1 MAEFFTTPMAAPAP
15 VAAPM
20 QESAL
25 SDGPGSLAAAVLTDD
40 NRLIVIIVAV
50 VAVAALVVARLLVRQ
65 VLAAGEGTE
74 RMKEIAAAVQEG
86 ANAYLA
92 RQLRTVGVFT
102 VIVFF
107 LLLLLP
113 ADNWS
118 QRAGRSLFFLV
129 GALFSAATGY
139 IGMRLAVRS
148 NVRVAAAAREATP
161 GEGEPEKDLT
171 TVSHRAM
178 KIAFRTGGVVGMIT
192 VGLGLLGAS
201 CVVLVYAADAPKVL
215 EGFGLGAALIAMF
228 MRVGGGIFTK
238 AADVGADLVGKVEQG
253 IPEDDPRNAATI
265 ADNVG
270 DNVGDCAGM
279 AADLFESYAVTLV
292 AALILGMAAF
302 GDSGLAFPLM
312 VPAIGVVTA
321 MIGIFAVAPR
331 RADRSGMTAINRGF
345 FISAVVSLVLVAVAA
360 YAYLPSSYAGLD
372 GVTDEAITGHGGDPR
387 VFALVAVAIGIV
399 LAALIQ
405 QLTGYFTETK
415 RRPVQDIGKS
425 SLTGPATVVL
435 AGVSIGLESAVY
447 TALLIALGV
456 YGAFLLGGTSIML
469 ALFAVALAG
478 TGLLTTVG
486 VIVAMDTFGPVSDNA
501 QGIAEMSGD
510 VTGAGAQVLTDL
522 DAVGN
527 TTKAITKGIAIAT
540 AVLAAAALFGSYR
553 DAIATAVADVGAGAG
568 ELGLSL
574 DISQP
579 NNLVGLILG
588 AAVVFLFSGLAIN
601 AVSRSAGAVVYEV
614 RRQFREHP
622 GIMDYTEK
630 PEYGRVVDICTK
642 DALRELATP
651 GLLAVLAPI
660 AVGFS
665 LGVGAL
671 GSYLAG
677 AIATGTLMAV
687 FLANSGGAWDNAKK
701 LVEDGHYGGK
711 GSDAHAATVIGD
723 TVGDPFKDTAG
734 PAINPLLKVMN
745 LVALLIAPAVVQF
758 SYGADANPWVRALVA
773 VFAIVVIV
781 GAVYVSKRRGITVGE
796 DDSGAPGGGG
806 PSLPSPD
813 PAAAP

>member
-1 MAEFFTTPMAAPAP
+1 MHPEPEMAQAPA
-15 VAAPM
+15 V
-20 QESAL
+20 
-25 SDGPGSLAAAVLTDD
+25 LAAAVLTSG
-40 NRLIVIIVAV
+40 NRTIVYV
-50 VAVAALVVARLLVRQ
+50 VAGVALAALVTARLFGRQ
-65 VLAAGEGTE
+65 VLRADQGTPAM
-74 RMKEIAAAVQEG
+74 RRIAAAVQEG

-92 RQLRTVGVFT
+92 RQLRTIGLFAVV
-102 VIVFF
+102 VF
-107 LLLLLP
+107 LLLMALP
-113 ADNWS
+113 ADSWS

-129 GALFSAATGY
+129 GALFSALTGY
-139 IGMRLAVRS
+139 IGMRLAVRA
-148 NVRVAAAAREATP
+148 NVRVAAAAREAAPAP
-161 GEGEPEKDLT
+161 GEPGRDPAEAA
-171 TVSHRAM
+171 HRAM
-178 KIAFRTGGVVGMIT
+178 RIAFRTGGVVGMCT
-192 VGLGLLGAS
+192 VGLGLLGAA

-292 AALILGMAAF
+292 AALILGKAAF
-302 GDSGLAFPLM
+302 GDHGLVFPLI
-312 VPAIGVVTA
+312 VPAIGVLTA
-321 MIGIFAVAPR
+321 VVGILAVAPR
-331 RADRSGMTAINRGF
+331 RSDRGGMRAVDRGF
-345 FISAVVSLVLVAVAA
+345 FVSAVVSLALVAVAA
-360 YAYLPSSYAGLD
+360 FVYLPSSYAELA
-372 GVTDEAITGHGGDPR
+372 GVTEPGLSGHDGDPR
-387 VFALVAVAIGIV
+387 VLALVAVAIGVV

-405 QLTGYFTETK
+405 RLTGYFTETG
-415 RRPVQDIGKS
+415 RRPVQDIGRS
-425 SLTGPATVVL
+425 ALTGPATVVL
-435 AGVSIGLESAVY
+435 AGVAIGLESAVY
-447 TALLIALGV
+447 AALLIALSV
-456 YGAFLLGGTSIML
+456 YGAFLLGGTSVML

-486 VIVAMDTFGPVSDNA
+486 VIVAMDTFGPVADNA

-510 VTGAGAQVLTDL
+510 VRGAGAQVLTEL

-553 DAIATAVADVGAGAG
+553 DAIAGSVAEVGARVG
-568 ELGLSL
+568 ELTLSM

-588 AAVVFLFSGLAIN
+588 AAVVFLFSGLAVS
-601 AVSRSAGAVVYEV
+601 AVSRSAGSVVFEV

-622 GIMDYTEK
+622 GIMDGSET

-651 GLLAVLAPI
+651 GLLAVLAPV
-660 AVGFS
+660 AVGFA
-665 LGVGAL
+665 LGVGPL
-671 GSYLAG
+671 GAYLAG
-677 AIATGTLMAV
+677 AIGTGALMAV

-701 LVEDGHYGGK
+701 LVEDGNHGGK
-711 GSDAHAATVIGD
+711 GSPAHEATVIGD

-734 PAINPLLKVMN
+734 PSINPLLKVMN
-745 LVALLIAPAVVQF
+745 LVALLIAPAVVRLG
-758 SYGADANPWVRALVA
+758 YGEDANPWARAGIAVLALLVVGVA
-773 VFAIVVIV
+773 VL
-781 GAVYVSKRRGITVGE
+781 VSKRRPVTV
-796 DDSGAPGGGG
+796 A
-806 PSLPSPD
+806 
-813 PAAAP
+813 

>member
-1 MAEFFTTPMAAPAP
+1 MYPT
-15 VAAPM
+15 
-20 QESAL
+20 
-25 SDGPGSLAAAVLTDD
+25 SLAAAVLTSG
-40 NRLIVIIVAV
+40 NRTIVYVVGAVAL
-50 VAVAALVVARLLVRQ
+50 AALVVARLLVRQ
-65 VLAAGEGTE
+65 VLRAGEGTE
-74 RMKEIAAAVQEG
+74 RMREIAAAVQEG

-92 RQLRTVGVFT
+92 RQLRTLAVFA
-102 VIVFF
+102 VAVF
-107 LLLLLP
+107 LLLMLLP
-113 ADNWS
+113 ADTWS

-129 GALFSAATGY
+129 GALFSAVTGY
-139 IGMRLAVRS
+139 IGMRLAVRA

-161 GEGEPEKDLT
+161 AEGEPGKSLT
-171 TVSHRAM
+171 EVAHRATR
-178 KIAFRTGGVVGMIT
+178 IAFRTGGVVGMCT
-192 VGLGLLGAS
+192 VGLGLLGAA

-292 AALILGMAAF
+292 AALILGKAAF
-302 GDSGLAFPLM
+302 GDHGLAFPLI
-312 VPAIGVVTA
+312 VPAIGVITA
-321 MIGIFAVAPR
+321 VIGIFAVSPR
-331 RADRSGMTAINRGF
+331 RADRSGMSAINRGF
-345 FISAVVSLVLVAVAA
+345 LVSAVISLAGVAVAA
-360 YAYLPSSYAGLD
+360 FTYLPSSYAELQ
-372 GVTDEAITGHGGDPR
+372 GVTEPGIREHAGDPR
-387 VFALVAVAIGIV
+387 VLALVAVALGIV

-405 QLTGYFTETK
+405 QLTGYFTETS
-415 RRPVQDIGKS
+415 RRPVRDIGRS

-435 AGVSIGLESAVY
+435 AGVALGMESAVY
-447 TALLIALGV
+447 TALLIGLTV

-486 VIVAMDTFGPVSDNA
+486 VIVAMDTFGPVADNA

-510 VTGAGAQVLTDL
+510 VQGAGARVLTDL

-553 DAIATAVADVGAGAG
+553 DAIATSVAEVGARADGMT
-568 ELGLSL
+568 LSM
-574 DISQP
+574 DISRP
-579 NNLVGLILG
+579 NNLFGLILG
-588 AAVVFLFSGLAIN
+588 SAVVFLFSGLAIN
-601 AVSRSAGAVVYEV
+601 AVSRSAGSVVHEV

-622 GIMDYTEK
+622 GIMDFTEK

-651 GLLAVLAPI
+651 GLLAVMAPI

-665 LGVGAL
+665 LGVGPL
-671 GSYLAG
+671 GAYLAG
-677 AIATGTLMAV
+677 AIGTGALMAV

-701 LVEDGHYGGK
+701 LVEDGNHGGK
-711 GSDAHAATVIGD
+711 GSEAHEATVIGD

-758 SYGADANPWVRALVA
+758 GYGDDASAGLRAAVA
-773 VFAIVVIV
+773 VLALLVVV
-781 GAVYVSKRRGITVGE
+781 AAVRMSKRRSVTV
-796 DDSGAPGGGG
+796 S
-806 PSLPSPD
+806 
-813 PAAAP
+813 

>member
-1 MAEFFTTPMAAPAP
+1 MAG
-15 VAAPM
+15 
-20 QESAL
+20 L
-25 SDGPGSLAAAVLTDD
+25 SVSRQLDHSTSLAAAVLTDD
-40 NRLIVIIVAV
+40 NRIIVVVIAV
-50 VAVAALVVARLLVRQ
+50 VALAALVVAGVLVRQ
-65 VLAAGEGTE
+65 VLAAGEGTD

-92 RQLRTVGVFT
+92 RQLRTLGVFA
-102 VIVFF
+102 VVVFF

-113 ADNWS
+113 AGDWN
-118 QRAGRSLFFLV
+118 QRIGRSLFFLI
-129 GALFSAATGY
+129 GAGFSAATGY
-139 IGMRLAVRS
+139 IGMWLAVRS

-161 GEGEPEKDLT
+161 AAGEPEKDLT
-171 TVSHRAM
+171 AVAHRAM
-178 KIAFRTGGVVGMIT
+178 KIAFRTGGVVGMFT

-292 AALILGMAAF
+292 AALILGTAAF
-302 GDSGLAFPLM
+302 GDYGLALPLL
-312 VPAIGVVTA
+312 VPAIGVLTA

-331 RADRSGMTAINRGF
+331 RSDRSGMSAINRGF
-345 FISAVVSLVLVAVAA
+345 FVSAVISLALVAVAVLV
-360 YAYLPSSYAGLD
+360 YLPGSYAGLH
-372 GVTDEAITGHGGDPR
+372 GVSDAAIRAKDGDPR
-387 VFALVAVAIGIV
+387 IFALVAVAIGIV

-405 QLTGYFTETK
+405 QLTGYFTETN
-415 RRPVQDIGKS
+415 RRPVRDVGTS

-435 AGVSIGLESAVY
+435 AGVSLGLESAVY
-447 TALLIALGV
+447 TALLIGLGV

-510 VTGAGAQVLTDL
+510 VEGAGAQVLTNL

-553 DAIATAVADVGAGAG
+553 DAITTGAADVGQR
-568 ELGLSL
+568 LSGPGSPL
-574 DISQP
+574 TLSMDISQP
-579 NNLVGLILG
+579 NNLVGLIAG

-614 RRQFREHP
+614 RRQFREKP
-622 GIMDYTEK
+622 GIMDFSEK
-630 PEYGRVVDICTK
+630 PDYGKVVDICTK
-642 DALRELATP
+642 DALRELTTP

-660 AVGFS
+660 FVGFT

-671 GSYLAG
+671 GAYLAG
-677 AIATGTLMAV
+677 AIGTGALMAV

-701 LVEDGHYGGK
+701 LVEDGHHGGK

-745 LVALLIAPAVVQF
+745 LVSLIIAPAVIKF
-758 SYGADANPWVRALVA
+758 SYGADRSLGLRILVA
-773 VFAIVVIV
+773 ALALMVIV
-781 GAVYVSKRRGITVGE
+781 GAVYVSKRRGIAVG
-796 DDSGAPGGGG
+796 DD
-806 PSLPSPD
+806 PD
-813 PAAAP
+813 AGQGTKSADRAAVS

>member
-1 MAEFFTTPMAAPAP
+1 MAGFFNTSLAELPE
-15 VAAPM
+15 V
-20 QESAL
+20 SAL
-25 SDGPGSLAAAVLTDD
+25 SDRPTSLAAAVLTDD
-40 NRLIVIIVAV
+40 NRVIVIVVAA
-50 VAVAALVVARLLVRQ
+50 VAVAALIVARLLVRQ

-92 RQLRTVGVFT
+92 RQLRTVGVFA
-102 VIVFF
+102 VVVFF

-118 QRAGRSLFFLV
+118 QRAGRSVFFLV

-161 GEGEPEKDLT
+161 AEGEPEKDLT
-171 TVSHRAM
+171 AVSHRAM

-292 AALILGMAAF
+292 AALILGKAAF
-302 GDSGLAFPLM
+302 GDAGLAFPLI
-312 VPAIGVVTA
+312 VPAIGVITA

-345 FISAVVSLVLVAVAA
+345 FISAVISLVLVAVGVFL
-360 YAYLPSSYAGLD
+360 YLPSSYADLD
-372 GVTDEAITGHGGDPR
+372 GVTDRAITSHGGDPR
-387 VFALVAVAIGIV
+387 IFALVAVAIGIV

-405 QLTGYFTETK
+405 QLTGYFTETN
-415 RRPVQDIGKS
+415 RRPVRDIGKS

-435 AGVSIGLESAVY
+435 AGISIGLESAVY
-447 TALLIALGV
+447 TALLIGLGV

-540 AVLAAAALFGSYR
+540 AVLAASALFGSYR
-553 DAIATAVADVGAGAG
+553 DAIATAVDDVGADAGAM
-568 ELGLSL
+568 GLSL

-622 GIMDYTEK
+622 GIMNYTEK

-660 AVGFS
+660 AVGFT

-677 AIATGTLMAV
+677 AIGTGTLMAV

-701 LVEDGHYGGK
+701 LVEDGHHGGK

-758 SYGADANPWVRALVA
+758 SYGADASAGVRTVVA
-773 VFAIVVIV
+773 VLAIAVIV
-781 GAVYVSKRRGITVGE
+781 GAVYVSKRRGIAVGE
-796 DDSGAPGGGG
+796 DSDSGGDDDEDGGRTAETT
-806 PSLPSPD
+806 D
-813 PAAAP
+813 PAAVS

>member
-1 MAEFFTTPMAAPAP
+1 MYPT
-15 VAAPM
+15 
-20 QESAL
+20 
-25 SDGPGSLAAAVLTDD
+25 SLAAAVLTSG
-40 NRLIVIIVAV
+40 NRTIVYV
-50 VAVAALVVARLLVRQ
+50 VGAVALAALMVARLLVRQ
-65 VLAAGEGTE
+65 VLKSGEGTE
-74 RMKEIAAAVQEG
+74 RMREIAAAVQEG

-92 RQLRTVGVFT
+92 RQLRTLAVFA
-102 VIVFF
+102 VVVFF
-107 LLLLLP
+107 LLMLLP

-129 GALFSAATGY
+129 GALFSAVTGY
-139 IGMRLAVRS
+139 IGMRLAVRA

-161 GEGEPEKDLT
+161 AAGEPERSLT
-171 TVSHRAM
+171 EVAHRAM
-178 KIAFRTGGVVGMIT
+178 RIAFRTGGVVGMCT
-192 VGLGLLGAS
+192 VGLGLLGAA

-292 AALILGMAAF
+292 AALILGKAAF
-302 GDSGLAFPLM
+302 GDHGLAFPLI
-312 VPAIGVVTA
+312 VPAIGVITA
-321 MIGIFAVAPR
+321 VIGIFAVSPR
-331 RADRSGMTAINRGF
+331 RGDRGGMSAINRGF
-345 FISAVVSLVLVAVAA
+345 LVSAVISLAGVAVAA
-360 YAYLPSSYAGLD
+360 FVYLPSSYAELE
-372 GVTDEAITGHGGDPR
+372 GVTEPGIRDHAGDPR
-387 VFALVAVAIGIV
+387 VLALVAVALGIV

-405 QLTGYFTETK
+405 QLTGYFTETS
-415 RRPVQDIGKS
+415 RRPVRDIGKS

-435 AGVSIGLESAVY
+435 AGVALGMESAVY
-447 TALLIALGV
+447 TALLIGLTV
-456 YGAFLLGGTSIML
+456 YGAFLLGGASIML

-486 VIVAMDTFGPVSDNA
+486 VIVAMDTFGPVADNA

-510 VTGAGAQVLTDL
+510 VRGAGGQVLTDL

-540 AVLAAAALFGSYR
+540 AVLAASALFGSYR
-553 DAIATAVADVGAGAG
+553 DAIATSVAEVGAKAD
-568 ELGLSL
+568 ELTLSM

-579 NNLVGLILG
+579 NNLFGLILG

-601 AVSRSAGAVVYEV
+601 AVSRSAGSVVHEV

-622 GIMDYTEK
+622 GIMNHTEK

-651 GLLAVLAPI
+651 GLLAVMAPI
-660 AVGFS
+660 AVGFA

-677 AIATGTLMAV
+677 AIGTGALMAV

-701 LVEDGHYGGK
+701 LVEDGNHGGK
-711 GSDAHAATVIGD
+711 GSEAHEATVIGD

-745 LVALLIAPAVVQF
+745 LVALLIAPAVVRF
-758 SYGADANPWVRALVA
+758 SYGGDASVGLRAGVAAFALLVVLAAVR
-773 VFAIVVIV
+773 
-781 GAVYVSKRRGITVGE
+781 VSKKRPVTV
-796 DDSGAPGGGG
+796 S
-806 PSLPSPD
+806 
-813 PAAAP
+813 

>member
-1 MAEFFTTPMAAPAP
+1 MAEFFNTPLAVLA
-15 VAAPM
+15 
-20 QESAL
+20 QESAF
-25 SDGPGSLAAAVLTDD
+25 SAPPGRSASAAAVVLTDG
-40 NRLIVIIVAV
+40 NRAIVVGVA
-50 VAVAALVVARLLVRQ
+50 AVALVALVVAGLLVRQ

-74 RMKEIAAAVQEG
+74 RMKSIAAAVQEG

-92 RQLRTVGVFT
+92 RQLRTVGLFAV
-102 VIVFF
+102 VVFF

-129 GALFSAATGY
+129 GAAFSAATGY

-161 GEGEPEKDLT
+161 GKGEPEKDLT
-171 TVSHRAM
+171 TVAHRAM

-292 AALILGMAAF
+292 AALILGKAAF
-302 GDSGLAFPLM
+302 GDFGLAFPLI
-312 VPAIGVVTA
+312 VPAIGVITA

-345 FISAVVSLVLVAVAA
+345 FVSAVVSLALVAVAA
-360 YAYLPSSYAGLD
+360 FSYLPSSYAELD
-372 GVTDEAITGHGGDPR
+372 GVTDRAITSHGGDPR
-387 VFALVAVAIGIV
+387 IFALVAVAIGIV

-405 QLTGYFTETK
+405 QLTGYFTETD
-415 RRPVQDIGKS
+415 RRPVRDIGKS

-447 TALLIALGV
+447 TALLIGLGV

-540 AVLAAAALFGSYR
+540 AVLAASALFGSYR
-553 DAIATAVADVGAGAG
+553 DAIATAVDDVGARAG
-568 ELGLSL
+568 ELTLSL

-588 AAVVFLFSGLAIN
+588 AAVVFLFSGLAIS

-622 GIMDYTEK
+622 GIMDYSEK

-651 GLLAVLAPI
+651 GLLAVMAPI
-660 AVGFS
+660 AVGFT

-677 AIATGTLMAV
+677 AIGVGTLMAV

-711 GSDAHAATVIGD
+711 GSEAHAATVIGD

-758 SYGADANPWVRALVA
+758 SYGQHASAGVRAVAAAVA
-773 VFAIVVIV
+773 VAVIV
-781 GAVYVSKRRGITVGE
+781 GAVYVSKRRGVAVGAE
-796 DDSGAPGGGG
+796 DV
-806 PSLPSPD
+806 
-813 PAAAP
+813 

>member
-1 MAEFFTTPMAAPAP
+1 MAGFFNTPLAELTHDSVP
-15 VAAPM
+15 
-20 QESAL
+20 
-25 SDGPGSLAAAVLTDD
+25 SDPSTSLAAAVLTHD
-40 NRLIVIIVAV
+40 NRLIVIVVAV
-50 VAVAALVVARLLVRQ
+50 VAVAALFVARLLVRQ
-65 VLAAGEGTE
+65 VLAAGEGTD

-92 RQLRTVGVFT
+92 RQLRTVGIFAV
-102 VIVFF
+102 VVFF

-113 ADNWS
+113 ADDWS

-129 GALFSAATGY
+129 GASFSAATGY

-161 GEGEPEKDLT
+161 AEGEPKKDLT
-171 TVSHRAM
+171 TVSHHAM

-201 CVVLVYAADAPKVL
+201 VVVLVYAADAPKVL

-292 AALILGMAAF
+292 AALILGKAAF
-302 GDSGLAFPLM
+302 GDDGLAFPLI

-345 FISAVVSLVLVAVAA
+345 FISALISLVLVAVGVFT
-360 YAYLPSSYAGLD
+360 YLPSTYADLD
-372 GVTDEAITGHGGDPR
+372 GVTDTAITSHGGDPR
-387 VFALVAVAIGIV
+387 IFALVAVAIGIV

-405 QLTGYFTETK
+405 QLTGYFTETS
-415 RRPVQDIGKS
+415 RRPVRDVGKS

-435 AGVSIGLESAVY
+435 AGISLGLESAVY
-447 TALLIALGV
+447 TAMLIGLGV

-540 AVLAAAALFGSYR
+540 AVLAASALFGSYR
-553 DAIATAVADVGAGAG
+553 DAIATAVDDVGARAG
-568 ELGLSL
+568 EMGLSL
-574 DISQP
+574 NISQP

-614 RRQFREHP
+614 RRQFSEHP
-622 GIMDYTEK
+622 GIMDYSEK

-660 AVGFS
+660 AVGFT

-701 LVEDGHYGGK
+701 LVEDGHHGGK

-758 SYGADANPWVRALVA
+758 SYGDDASPGVRAVVA
-773 VFAIVVIV
+773 VFAVAVVV
-781 GAVYVSKRRGITVGE
+781 VSVYVSKRRGIEMGDE
-796 DDSGAPGGGG
+796 GG
-806 PSLPSPD
+806 PGDGDGDRPAESSD
-813 PAAAP
+813 PAPVS

>member
-1 MAEFFTTPMAAPAP
+1 MYPT
-15 VAAPM
+15 
-20 QESAL
+20 
-25 SDGPGSLAAAVLTDD
+25 SLAAAVLTSG
-40 NRLIVIIVAV
+40 NRTIVYV
-50 VAVAALVVARLLVRQ
+50 VGAVALVALLVARLLVGQ
-65 VLAAGEGTE
+65 VLKAGEGTE
-74 RMKEIAAAVQEG
+74 RMREIAAAVQEG

-92 RQLRTVGVFT
+92 RQLRTLAVFA
-102 VIVFF
+102 VAVFF

-118 QRAGRSLFFLV
+118 QRSGRSLFFLV
-129 GALFSAATGY
+129 GALFSAVTGY
-139 IGMRLAVRS
+139 IGMRLAVRA

-161 GEGEPEKDLT
+161 AEGEPERNPG
-171 TVSHRAM
+171 VVAHRAM
-178 KIAFRTGGVVGMIT
+178 RIAFRTGGVVGMCT
-192 VGLGLLGAS
+192 VGLGLLGAV

-238 AADVGADLVGKVEQG
+238 AADVGADLVGKVEKG

-292 AALILGMAAF
+292 AALILGTAAF
-302 GDSGLAFPLM
+302 GDHGLAFPLI

-321 MIGIFAVAPR
+321 VIGIFAVSPR
-331 RADRSGMTAINRGF
+331 RTDRGGMSAINRGF
-345 FISAVVSLVLVAVAA
+345 LVSAVISLVGVAVAA
-360 YAYLPSSYAGLD
+360 FAYLPSSYAELE
-372 GVTDEAITGHGGDPR
+372 GVTVPGIRDHAGDPR
-387 VFALVAVAIGIV
+387 VLALVAVALGIV

-405 QLTGYFTETK
+405 QLTGYFTETS
-415 RRPVQDIGKS
+415 RRPVRDVGKS

-435 AGVSIGLESAVY
+435 AGVALGMESAVY
-447 TALLIALGV
+447 TALLIGLTL
-456 YGAFLLGGTSIML
+456 YGAFLLGGASIML

-486 VIVAMDTFGPVSDNA
+486 VIVAMDTFGPVADNA

-510 VTGAGAQVLTDL
+510 VRGAGAQVLTEL

-540 AVLAAAALFGSYR
+540 AVLAASALFGSYR
-553 DAIATAVADVGAGAG
+553 DAIATSVVEVGARAD
-568 ELGLSL
+568 ELTLSM

-579 NNLVGLILG
+579 NNLFGLILG
-588 AAVVFLFSGLAIN
+588 SAVVFLFSGLAIN
-601 AVSRSAGAVVYEV
+601 AVSRSAGSVVYEV

-622 GIMDYTEK
+622 GIMDHTEK
-630 PEYGRVVDICTK
+630 PEYGRVVDICTR

-651 GLLAVLAPI
+651 GLLAVMAPI
-660 AVGFS
+660 AVGFG

-677 AIATGTLMAV
+677 AIGTGALMAV

-701 LVEDGHYGGK
+701 LVEDGNHGGK
-711 GSDAHAATVIGD
+711 GSEAHEATVIGD

-734 PAINPLLKVMN
+734 PALNPLLKVMN

-758 SYGADANPWVRALVA
+758 GHGADASPGLRGAVAGFALLVVVVA
-773 VFAIVVIV
+773 VW
-781 GAVYVSKRRGITVGE
+781 VSKRRSVTV
-796 DDSGAPGGGG
+796 S
-806 PSLPSPD
+806 
-813 PAAAP
+813 